1 MHAPS
6 SMPLPAAIF
15 RNDESA
21 RQLVFDRPDD
31 IITAH
36 EARDFPAALEA
47 AQAAHDAGKWLAGYF
62 SYEAGYLLEPK
73 LVPLLPAGRRAPL
86 VCLGVFDAPVQEP
99 VPPRKAAATNGP
111 IFDARATWSFEDY
124 EKRFSRL
131 HRHIRQGDCY
141 QGNLTF
147 PVHAQWSGDPLAA
160 FDALTERQP
169 VKYGALVSLGGPV
182 VLSRS
187 PELFFEIDAQGMVE
201 THPMKGTAPRGA
213 TEADDERQ
221 KTFLRN
227 DEKNQAENRMI
238 VDLLRNDISLISEVG
253 TLEVPELFRIE
264 TYPTV
269 HQMVSDVRAKLLPG
283 LTIRQIFAA
292 LFPCGSITGAPKIRA
307 MEILHDLEG
316 TPRDVY
322 CGAIGWIA
330 PGGTMRFSV
339 AIRTIS
345 LFPGGE
351 AVYNV
356 GGGIVFD
363 STAQEEYQECL
374 LKARF
379 ATGTPPVSN

>member
-1 MHAPS
+1 
-6 SMPLPAAIF
+6 MPLPAAIF

-36 EARDFPAALEA
+36 EARDFSAALQA

-99 VPPRKAAATNGP
+99 VPPGKAAATNGP
-111 IFDARATWSFEDY
+111 IFDARAAWSFEDY

-169 VKYGALVSLGGPV
+169 VKYGALVSLGDPV

-187 PELFFEIDAQGMVE
+187 PELFFEIDALGMVE

>member
-1 MHAPS
+1 
-6 SMPLPAAIF
+6 MPLPAAIF

-36 EARDFPAALEA
+36 EARDFSAALQA

-169 VKYGALVSLGGPV
+169 VKYGALVSLGDPV